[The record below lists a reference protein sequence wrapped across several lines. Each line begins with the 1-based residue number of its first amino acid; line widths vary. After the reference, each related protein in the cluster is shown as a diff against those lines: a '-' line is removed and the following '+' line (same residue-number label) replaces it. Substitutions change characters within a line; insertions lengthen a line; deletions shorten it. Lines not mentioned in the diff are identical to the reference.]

1 MNLSIAEI
9 VIPFKEREKKTNSL
23 KLFGN
28 VSNPETLNMMIMMY
42 EDDDDVDDDFT
53 SIFRFEI

>member
-28 VSNPETLNMMIMMY
+28 VSNPKTLYMMIMMY

-53 SIFRFEI
+53 SFFRFEI